1 MSSPVVFEISHC
13 KQKTYNNIFQAGG
26 VLAMGWGPPARA
38 QPCHGTEDRLPRR
51 SKRREHIVR
60 QQAETLLGL
69 RATLPKHEPKRDAAT
84 QTGPDATPRTSLR
97 QLANAVARVPASA
110 TDQKAI
116 EVRRALRNLH
126 LLLRSE
132 RLYVKD
138 HPLRLDSLD
147 SAYDSIRNATE
158 ILGGL
163 EIRVERGGLV
173 APRIGDAHLPDARGE
188 MQALAIDL
196 QRAGIHV
203 MTFSKKFHVGELD
216 TLAGLVKASLLKSED
231 PANSAGNAWWPAR
244 LLENRVEG
252 ISINTQTERRVDTV
266 LASLIA
272 ALVAYGGHSPR
283 ETTDAPIQAPDFDDL
298 VACLRL
304 LARLTPPLESARGL
318 SPEEAARAIH
328 GAMEEASRDSVC
340 MLLSSVSQY
349 GPREG
354 ERPQPYLLRLS
365 EHLIFEFLGAEFSSG
380 SLTASSVRPTI
391 NRLSDVMVDA
401 GGYSGPHSSQHL
413 SSLAVTWA
421 TDTHREQLIDRFWL
435 ELPPREKSAVLR
447 GPDVWCVPVAAL
459 RHTLGQLADAGADA
473 PRREARNI
481 ILNYA
486 RRIEHADPSARRS
499 VAAGLNEMS
508 SIIESLWP
516 NQLPEDL
523 SRGAM
528 KALDEEKAPETAAL
542 LAAFVES
549 LGRIA
554 VNRADYSGFENIL
567 TSLERAPQDKEH
579 GHVATLANRLVV
591 QDRWLLLVDAAL
603 ANRPLDPCL
612 PRLLQRDPER
622 LLDRLTLLLTE
633 PRGAEMVPA
642 MARLL
647 RTIGVPVLNLLETR
661 LYEARRQRVTAAIK
675 LLAASDPERLL
686 RGLARAMASWE
697 WNLQDLAVSEL
708 SRPNNAASA
717 LTTAFVFSAIL
728 ADAHPMVVPMMID
741 QLGLAQET
749 TAVPQLMEIAAG
761 EHESLRDQFVR
772 IKAIEALGR
781 MRAPEAAELLR
792 RLSENRDGL
801 TYAEPAGLRAAAED
815 ALALIENRPSFKQ
828 AAAAFG
834 APAQS
839 SSGYV
844 IPRRYTRVPLDSPLR
859 AQIEGAPAGL
869 TRVRTISLGGA
880 YLESPRKL
888 SVGDSIKL
896 EVRAGLRKINFTA
909 VVRNIGPD
917 GGGVEF
923 VHMRDEDREKL
934 RKLVQRH
941 LQL

>member
-1 MSSPVVFEISHC
+1 LANRATIPVLKASRAALSKATADSTPRASLRPLANSPSRFPLAALD
-13 KQKTYNNIFQAGG
+13 QKTSELQ
-26 VLAMGWGPPARA
+26 
-38 QPCHGTEDRLPRR
+38 
-51 SKRREHIVR
+51 
-60 QQAETLLGL
+60 
-69 RATLPKHEPKRDAAT
+69 
-84 QTGPDATPRTSLR
+84 
-97 QLANAVARVPASA
+97 
-110 TDQKAI
+110 
-116 EVRRALRNLH
+116 RALRNLH
-126 LLLRSE
+126 MLLRSE
-132 RLYVKD
+132 RLYEKN
-138 HPLRLDSLD
+138 HPIRLDSLD
-147 SAYDSIRNATE
+147 NAYDSIRSATE
-158 ILGGL
+158 SLGGL
-163 EIRVERGGLV
+163 EIHVERGGLV
-173 APRIGDAHLPDARGE
+173 VPRVGDSHLPDSRGE
-188 MQALAIDL
+188 MQALAADL
-196 QRAGIHV
+196 QRAEIHTLV
-203 MTFSKKFHVGELD
+203 FSKKFHVGELD
-216 TLAGLVKASLLKSED
+216 TLAKLAKTSLLRSEEPTKD
-231 PANSAGNAWWPAR
+231 GNSGWWLAR

-252 ISINTQTERRVDTV
+252 IAVNSHTERRVDTV

-272 ALVAYGGHSPR
+272 ALVAYGGHSPS
-283 ETTDAPIQAPDFDDL
+283 EMAEAPIQAPSFDDL
-298 VACLRL
+298 VASLRL
-304 LARLTPPLESARGL
+304 LAKLTPPLETARGL

-328 GAMEEASRDSVC
+328 GAMEEASRDSVR

-349 GPREG
+349 APREG
-354 ERPQPYLLRLS
+354 ERPQPYLQRLS
-365 EHLIFEFLGAEFSSG
+365 ENFIFEFLSAEFSAG
-380 SLTASSVRPTI
+380 SLTPTNVRPTFH
-391 NRLSDVMVDA
+391 RFSDVIVNA

-421 TDTHREQLIDRFWL
+421 TDTHREHMIDRFWL

-459 RHTLGQLADAGADA
+459 RQTLGQLADAGADA

-481 ILNYA
+481 VLNYA
-486 RRIEHADPSARRS
+486 RRIEHVDVSARRS
-499 VAAGLNEMS
+499 VAAGLNELN

-528 KALDEEKAPETAAL
+528 KALDKETVPETAAL
-542 LAAFVES
+542 LAAFLES

-554 VNRADYSGFENIL
+554 VNRGDFTGFETIL
-567 TSLERAPQDKEH
+567 TGLERAPRDKEH
-579 GHVATLANRLVV
+579 DHMAALASRLVA

-603 ANRPLDPCL
+603 ANRPLDPVL

-633 PRGAEMVPA
+633 PRGAEMVAA

-675 LLAASDPERLL
+675 LLAAADAERLL

-708 SRPNNAASA
+708 SRPSNAGSA
-717 LTTAFVFSAIL
+717 HSAAFVFSAIL

-741 QLGLAQET
+741 QIGLAQET
-749 TAVPQLMEIAAG
+749 TAIPQLMEIAAG
-761 EHESLRDQFVR
+761 EHEVLRDQFVR

-781 MRAPEAAELLR
+781 MHAGEAAELLR
-792 RLSENRDGL
+792 TLAESREGL
-801 TYAEPAGLRAAAED
+801 TYAEPSGLRAAAED
-815 ALALIENRPSFKQ
+815 ALAMIENRPSFKQ
-828 AAAAFG
+828 AMAAFG
-834 APAQS
+834 APGQS
-839 SSGYV
+839 SSNYN
-844 IPRRYTRVPLDSPLR
+844 IPRRYVRVPLESPLR

-869 TRVRTISLGGA
+869 ARVKTISLGGA

-917 GGGVEF
+917 GSGVEF

-934 RKLVQRH
+934 RRLVQRH

>member
-1 MSSPVVFEISHC
+1 MVV
-13 KQKTYNNIFQAGG
+13 
-26 VLAMGWGPPARA
+26 
-38 QPCHGTEDRLPRR
+38 
-51 SKRREHIVR
+51 
-60 QQAETLLGL
+60 
-69 RATLPKHEPKRDAAT
+69 RATLPIPEAQVEAAS
-84 QTGPDATPRTSLR
+84 QSNPNLTPRTYLR
-97 QLANAVARVPASA
+97 QLATAVSRVPVIA
-110 TDQKAI
+110 TDHKALEVQK
-116 EVRRALRNLH
+116 ALRNLH
-126 LLLRSE
+126 LLMRAE
-132 RLYVKD
+132 RLYEKD
-138 HPLRLDSLD
+138 HPRRLDSLD
-147 SAYDSIRNATE
+147 SAYDSIRSATE

-188 MQALAIDL
+188 MQALAVDL
-196 QRAGIHV
+196 QRAGVHALV
-203 MTFSKKFHVGELD
+203 FSKKFHVGELD
-216 TLAGLVKASLLKSED
+216 TLARLVKASLLRSEE
-231 PANSAGNAWWPAR
+231 PANGGANGWWPAR

-283 ETTDAPIQAPDFDDL
+283 EAADAPIQAPGFDDL
-298 VACLRL
+298 VSCLRL

-328 GAMEEASRDSVC
+328 GAMEEASRESVT

-365 EHLIFEFLGAEFSSG
+365 EHIIFEFLSAEFSSG
-380 SLTASSVRPTI
+380 SLTASSVRPTFY
-391 NRLSDVMVDA
+391 RLSDVMVEA

-421 TDTHREQLIDRFWL
+421 TDTHREGLIDRFWL
-435 ELPPREKSAVLR
+435 ELSPREKSAVLR

-481 ILNYA
+481 VLNYA
-486 RRIEHADPSARRS
+486 RRIDHADPSARRS
-499 VAAGLNEMS
+499 VAAGLNELS
-508 SIIESLWP
+508 PIFESLWP

-528 KALDEEKAPETAAL
+528 KALDTEKSPETAAL

-554 VNRADYSGFENIL
+554 VNRADYSGFETIL
-567 TSLERAPQDKEH
+567 TGLERVPQDKEH
-579 GHVATLANRLVV
+579 GHMAALANRLVA

-603 ANRPLDPCL
+603 ANRALDPVL

-675 LLAASDPERLL
+675 LLAAADPERLL

-708 SRPNNAASA
+708 SRPNNSASA
-717 LTTAFVFSAIL
+717 VSTAFVFSAIL
-728 ADAHPMVVPMMID
+728 SDAHPMVVPMMID

-761 EHESLRDQFVR
+761 EHEVLRDQFVR

-781 MRAPEAAELLR
+781 LRASEAAELLR
-792 RLSENRDGL
+792 TLAQSREGL
-801 TYAEPAGLRAAAED
+801 AYAEPAGLRAAAED
-815 ALALIENRPSFKQ
+815 ALALIEDRPTFKQ

-834 APAQS
+834 APGQS

-869 TRVRTISLGGA
+869 ARVKTISLGGA

-917 GGGVEF
+917 GSGVEF

>member
-1 MSSPVVFEISHC
+1 LVV
-13 KQKTYNNIFQAGG
+13 K
-26 VLAMGWGPPARA
+26 
-38 QPCHGTEDRLPRR
+38 
-51 SKRREHIVR
+51 
-60 QQAETLLGL
+60 
-69 RATLPKHEPKRDAAT
+69 ATLPVVEAQRDPS
-84 QTGPDATPRTSLR
+84 QSNPDLTPRTYLR
-97 QLANAVARVPASA
+97 QLATAVSRVPAVA
-110 TDQKAI
+110 MDHKGIGVQK
-116 EVRRALRNLH
+116 ALRNLH
-126 LLLRSE
+126 LLMRSE
-132 RLYVKD
+132 RLYEKD
-138 HPLRLDSLD
+138 HPRRLDSLD
-147 SAYDSIRNATE
+147 NAYDSIRSATE
-158 ILGGL
+158 TLGGL

-188 MQALAIDL
+188 MQALAVDL
-196 QRAGIHV
+196 QRAGVHALV
-203 MTFSKKFHVGELD
+203 FSKKFHVGELD
-216 TLAGLVKASLLKSED
+216 TLVRLVKASLLRSEE
-231 PANSAGNAWWPAR
+231 PANGGANGWWPAR

-283 ETTDAPIQAPDFDDL
+283 EAADAPIQAPGFDDL

-328 GAMEEASRDSVC
+328 GAMEEASRESVT

-365 EHLIFEFLGAEFSSG
+365 EHVIFEFLSAEFSSG
-380 SLTASSVRPTI
+380 SLTASSVRPTFY
-391 NRLSDVMVDA
+391 RLSDVMVEA

-421 TDTHREQLIDRFWL
+421 TDTHREHLIDRFWL
-435 ELPPREKSAVLR
+435 ELSPREKSAVLR
-447 GPDVWCVPVAAL
+447 GPDVWCVSVAAL

-481 ILNYA
+481 VLNYA
-486 RRIEHADPSARRS
+486 RRIDHADPSARRS
-499 VAAGLNEMS
+499 VAAGLNELS
-508 SIIESLWP
+508 SILESLWP

-528 KALDEEKAPETAAL
+528 KALDTEKSPETAAL

-554 VNRADYSGFENIL
+554 VNRADYSGFETIL
-567 TSLERAPQDKEH
+567 TGLERVPQDKEH
-579 GHVATLANRLVV
+579 GHMAALANRLVA

-603 ANRPLDPCL
+603 ANRALEPVL

-622 LLDRLTLLLTE
+622 LLDRMTLLLTE

-675 LLAASDPERLL
+675 LLAAADPERLL

-708 SRPNNAASA
+708 SRPNNSASA
-717 LTTAFVFSAIL
+717 VSTAFVFSAIL
-728 ADAHPMVVPMMID
+728 SDAHPMVVPMMID

-761 EHESLRDQFVR
+761 EHEVLRDQFVR

-781 MRAPEAAELLR
+781 LRAPEAAELLR
-792 RLSENRDGL
+792 TLAQSREGL
-801 TYAEPAGLRAAAED
+801 AYVEPAGLRAAAED
-815 ALALIENRPSFKQ
+815 ALSLIEDRPTFKQ

-834 APAQS
+834 APGQS

-844 IPRRYTRVPLDSPLR
+844 IPRRYTRVPLESPLR

-869 TRVRTISLGGA
+869 ARVKTISLGGA

-888 SVGDSIKL
+888 SIGDSIKL

-917 GGGVEF
+917 GNGVEF